1 VWIDAGTQIFYSFAV
16 AFGGMTA
23 LGSYN
28 KFTNNFY
35 RDCMLIS
42 GINCFTS
49 VLSGFAV
56 FSVLGFMAKQQGV
69 SIEHVAESGPGLA
82 FIAYPKAV
90 TLMPFPQVWSALF
103 FFMIMIVG
111 LDSQFVS
118 MDGFTTVILDW
129 FPQLRK
135 TPRREVLNALYCLIS
150 YLIGLTMVTRGGMYV
165 FQLFDNYGASGMSLL
180 WCCFFESVA
189 ISWVYGGSRFYDNI
203 AQMVGFRLNPWLR
216 VCWTFLTPL
225 VCASIFVFMW
235 ATFKPLVYNRVYVFP
250 AWAQGLGLAMAFS
263 SMICIPLTCLIKTI
277 MTPGTLKEV
286 RYVYLI
292 QSLAI

>member
-1 VWIDAGTQIFYSFAV
+1 MCFSCLITTVPVGCLSCGAV
-16 AFGGMTA
+16 SLSPWQF
-23 LGSYN
+23 LGS
-28 KFTNNFY
+28 T
-35 RDCMLIS
+35 
-42 GINCFTS
+42 
-49 VLSGFAV
+49 
-56 FSVLGFMAKQQGV
+56 
-69 SIEHVAESGPGLA
+69 
-82 FIAYPKAV
+82 
-90 TLMPFPQVWSALF
+90 
-103 FFMIMIVG
+103 VG
-111 LDSQFVS
+111 RV
-118 MDGFTTVILDW
+118 
-129 FPQLRK
+129 QLK
-135 TPRREVLNALYCLIS
+135 TPLPSI
-150 YLIGLTMVTRGGMYV
+150 IP
-165 FQLFDNYGASGMSLL
+165 
-180 WCCFFESVA
+180 
-189 ISWVYGGSRFYDNI
+189 GGSRFYDNI